1 MILLTHL
8 IQNDN
13 IVEEKKMSE
22 QKVSLWEKW
31 KVQVAF
37 VAGAL
42 VVSSVWGS
50 CSYTPSV
57 PEAEKVE
64 DSAPAAAATT
74 PEVATEVATPAVTEG
89 AAATE
94 VTPAETPAAGQTAAT
109 PVVTPAATTVATPAA
124 K

>member
-1 MILLTHL
+1 MLAHL

-42 VVSSVWGS
+42 VISSVWGS
-50 CSYTPSV
+50 CSYTPSA
-57 PEAEKVE
+57 PGTEKVE
-64 DSAPAAAATT
+64 DSATAAVVTT
-74 PEVATEVATPAVTEG
+74 PEVTTEVATPSVTEG
-89 AAATE
+89 VAATE
-94 VTPAETPAAGQTAAT
+94 TAPVATLADGQTTAT
-109 PVVTPAATTVATPAA
+109 PVVTTATTTVATPAA